1 MRRILVV
8 LGDAP
13 VGTLHFD
20 ARANKQVCSF
30 RYETEWLASG
40 FAIAPSMPLATGT
53 FYASAPASDPRPALP
68 GAIADCAPDGWG
80 RRLISKDLGGRP
92 SELDFLLAVNDRTR
106 QGALRFV
113 DERGVTLA
121 DKVPPV
127 PRMAALPDIR
137 RLANAFETDR
147 GDLRA
152 VAHELRGAGSTLGG
166 ARPKSDFEDVDGTL
180 HIAKYTT
187 ERDTLPIE
195 RVEVATLK
203 LAREVGLRAAKGR
216 LALGRTDYPVAL
228 IERFDRTGNHRHHY
242 ISAKTFLGFVANETG
257 CYADLADAMR
267 SACGEYLHGELREL
281 HRRILFSI
289 LVSNDDDHL
298 KNHGFIYIG
307 GSWRLSPA
315 FDINPN
321 PDGSTRLQTGIIDP
335 SDTEPLVE
343 AAVAAAPLFEVSED
357 EAMTEARRMAKVVA
371 EKWRPLFSE
380 MGMDRAV
387 RDRYATAFH
396 RASQL
401 GAEVAR
407 TKPKRKAK
415 RRRSGSNSASF

>member
-8 LGDAP
+8 MGDSP

-20 ARANKQVCSF
+20 ARANKQVCAF

-40 FAIAPSMPLATGT
+40 FAIAPSMPLATGA

-80 RRLISKDLGGRP
+80 RRLIARDLGGRP

-113 DERGVTLA
+113 DERGVSLA
-121 DKVPPV
+121 DKVPPA
-127 PRMAALPDIR
+127 PRMAMLADIQ

-147 GDLRA
+147 GDLQA
-152 VAHELRGAGSTLGG
+152 LAHQLRGPGSTLGG
-166 ARPKSDFEDVDGTL
+166 ARPKSDFEDAHGTP
-180 HIAKYTT
+180 HVAKYTT

-195 RVEVATLK
+195 RVEVAILK
-203 LAREVGLRAAKGR
+203 LAREVGLRAAKAR

-228 IERFDRTGNHRHHY
+228 IRRFDRTGSRRHHY
-242 ISAKTFLGFVANETG
+242 VSAKTFLGFNANEAG

-267 SACGEYLHGELREL
+267 STCGEYLPGELREL
-281 HRRILFSI
+281 HRRLLFSI

-298 KNHGFIYIG
+298 KNHGFLYAG
-307 GSWRLSPA
+307 ESWRLSPA

-335 SDTEPLVE
+335 ADTEPSVD
-343 AAVAAAPLFEVSED
+343 AAVAAAPLFDVSKD
-357 EAMTEARRMAKVVA
+357 EAIAEAQRMAETVA
-371 EKWRPLFSE
+371 ARWRPLFAE
-380 MGMDRAV
+380 MGMDRGAC
-387 RDRYATAFH
+387 DRYQTAFH
-396 RASQL
+396 RAR
-401 GAEVAR
+401 EVAR
-407 TKPKRKAK
+407 RLPERSPKRKGK
-415 RRRSGSNSASF
+415 RP